1 MSHQIEH
8 LLIRH
13 ITTNYSNNFF
23 SAKKNPSRVISWVQK
38 KLVRRQMEPQESS
51 SASVRPRPAQPA
63 PLAALLGRAAG
74 PRGGPSVL
82 VRGTAALHLQE
93 RRADWA
99 YSRPVVVLDIAWNL
113 VFTAASAAVLCAT
126 TSERPNTPVRVW
138 LLGYALQ
145 CLIHVVFV
153 WGEYRRRRRR
163 SGGESRLE
171 GGGGDGEQTLPESD
185 AMDSEDDAAPPEV
198 GSGRR
203 ASIAKRCESINT
215 MASFIWWIVG
225 FCWVVSGGEAL
236 LKNAPT
242 LYWLTVVFLTFDAL
256 FAIFCIA
263 LACII
268 GIALCCCL
276 PCVIAILCA
285 VIGQEGASDSDIS
298 ILPRYRY
305 SEPCGDGQKTFKE
318 GLMVPILNN
327 HDISTGER
335 VLLREDAV
343 KTVVYVFLHMKMEH
357 YYLLFPAIII
367 STLHALSNGFVSMQ
381 LALFANIT
389 SSMADHTDG
398 LESA

>member
-1 MSHQIEH
+1 M
-8 LLIRH
+8 
-13 ITTNYSNNFF
+13 
-23 SAKKNPSRVISWVQK
+23 WVQK

-93 RRADWA
+93 RRVDWA

-335 VLLREDAV
+335 VLLREDADCCICLSSYEDG
-343 KTVVYVFLHMKMEH
+343 T
-357 YYLLFPAIII
+357 LL
-367 STLHALSNGFVSMQ
+367 
-381 LALFANIT
+381 LALPCNHHFH
-389 SSMADHTDG
+389 SSCIVKWLRINATCPLCKYHILNG
-398 LESA
+398 

>member
-1 MSHQIEH
+1 
-8 LLIRH
+8 
-13 ITTNYSNNFF
+13 
-23 SAKKNPSRVISWVQK
+23 
-38 KLVRRQMEPQESS
+38 MEPHGSS
-51 SASVRPRPAQPA
+51 SSDSVRLRPAQPT

-74 PRGGPSVL
+74 PRGGPSVV

-126 TSERPNTPVRVW
+126 THERPNTPVRVW

-153 WGEYRRRRRR
+153 WGEYSRRRRRR
-163 SGGESRLE
+163 SGGERRLE
-171 GGGGDGEQTLPESD
+171 GGGGDGEQRLSESD
-185 AMDSEDDAAPPEV
+185 VMDSEDDAAPPEV

-203 ASIAKRCESINT
+203 ASISKRCESINT

-263 LACII
+263 LACVI

-305 SEPCGDGQKTFKE
+305 SEPCSDGQKTFEE

-335 VLLREDAV
+335 VLLREDADCCICLSSYEDG
-343 KTVVYVFLHMKMEH
+343 T
-357 YYLLFPAIII
+357 LL
-367 STLHALSNGFVSMQ
+367 
-381 LALFANIT
+381 LALPCNHHFH
-389 SSMADHTDG
+389 SSCIVKWLRINATCPLCKYHILNG
-398 LESA
+398 

>member
-1 MSHQIEH
+1 
-8 LLIRH
+8 
-13 ITTNYSNNFF
+13 
-23 SAKKNPSRVISWVQK
+23 
-38 KLVRRQMEPQESS
+38 MEPQESS

-203 ASIAKRCESINT
+203 ARISKLGLDCSEVTLKLGLMNHLSICMSFSLNHSIAKRCESINT